1 MLKDTLKDTKGQ
13 YIKDRNSQL
22 VLSKSH
28 KLSSALYAV
37 TNFMSDMDP
46 LKWQLRQKVL
56 EILSAAYEGNLE
68 CVLSLTDQVVS
79 LIDIALLTQIV
90 SEMNFSLLKREFLV
104 FRGELL
110 EQSAPISLS
119 FEPAK
124 LAMLGEK
131 SQNSQNIVG
140 PKVQSG
146 ARQGLILEL
155 IKQKG
160 GVASIR
166 DLAQAIPGLSSKTI
180 QRELIVLVRQGLL
193 KKEGKRRWSR
203 YRLVV

>member
-1 MLKDTLKDTKGQ
+1 MIKDTLKDTKGQ

-46 LKWQLRQKVL
+46 LKWQLRHQVL
-56 EILSAAYEGNLE
+56 EMLSAVSVGNLE
-68 CVLSLTDQVVS
+68 SALSLADQVVS
-79 LIDIALLTQIV
+79 LIDIALLAQTV

-110 EQSAPISLS
+110 EQSAPIS
-119 FEPAK
+119 FELAK
-124 LAMLGEK
+124 LAVLGEK
-131 SQNSQNIVG
+131 SQNGIV

-160 GVASIR
+160 GISSIR

-180 QRELIVLVRQGLL
+180 QRELIVLVHQGLL